1 MKRVDFDTLTEL
13 EKESSSFTSINS
25 ANLESSEELISEQ
38 TSEQKPAISDPLNE
52 RLLKIEHL
60 LHNIWNDLV
69 VKEIDETKKLKW
81 KFAAIVM
88 DRFFLYLSLIYFLV
102 TFCPFILAI
111 KNFYKPN

>member
-25 ANLESSEELISEQ
+25 VNLESSEELISEQ
-38 TSEQKPAISDPLNE
+38 KQKLAISDPLNE